1 MSKVWKLTKARDGWK
16 KKAKDRGAT
25 ARALRKELA
34 RIKADRDRQQKN
46 IVQLKEKLKSQYQKM
61 SINRPNKVALVHIVL
76 LLFLVG
82 RIGFRAISRVLSV
95 LGPSLGLM
103 KTPCAQTISNY
114 IFRLSIAKTQA
125 VFEKTGRLTKN
136 FTNESIWMLDLSIGL
151 GAGKILSIL
160 SLNLKH
166 HQQIDHAPTLQN
178 VDCIAVSVAS
188 SWTGETIAAFLK
200 KVINSVGGA
209 PGVFLKDGGTDL
221 AKAIDLLNLE
231 GIACQSIADIS
242 HVIANLFKHTYGE
255 HPLFSTFISACGK
268 VSKNLK
274 QTVLACLAPPKVS
287 TKARFMNLHRL
298 VEWANLL
305 LQHSPRGNAA
315 AGSILAKLRA
325 NLDQLP
331 ECRAFI
337 TLFLRDA
344 LPLLAC
350 QKILKK
356 SGLSKKTYGLCKKLI
371 SNIPVTSPIR
381 NGFTEWAEKHLSISS
396 SLKLGGTGM
405 PISTDVLE
413 SLFGVGKRFGTGQIK
428 DADRIASRLPAF
440 CGTIDHRDA
449 ENVVAISVVQQQC
462 LRGNGNSLIKQRRD
476 VLSNP
481 GKLEKLALTTDHKNF
496 QLIRGAACVT

>member
-1 MSKVWKLTKARDGWK
+1 MSKIWKLTKARDGWK
-16 KKAKDRGAT
+16 KKAKDRGAH

-34 RIKADRDRQQKN
+34 RIKADRDRKQKS
-46 IVQLKEKLKSQYQKM
+46 IVQLKEELKSERSKM
-61 SINRPNKVALVHIVL
+61 SISRPNKVALIYMVL
-76 LLFLVG
+76 SLFLVG

-95 LGPSLGLM
+95 LGSSLGFQ

-125 VFEKTGRLTKN
+125 VFEKTGTISKN

-160 SLNLKH
+160 SLDFKH
-166 HQQIDHAPTLQN
+166 HQQMNHAPTLQN
-178 VDCIAVSVAS
+178 VDCIAVSVAAC
-188 SWTGETIAAFLK
+188 WTGEAIAAFLK
-200 KVINSVGGA
+200 KVIGSVGGA
-209 PGVFLKDGGTDL
+209 PIAFLKDGGTDL
-221 AKAIDLLNLE
+221 AKALDLLNSE
-231 GIACQSIADIS
+231 GIACQAIADIS

-298 VEWANLL
+298 VEWASLL
-305 LQHSPRGNAA
+305 LQHSSRGNAVT
-315 AGSILAKLRA
+315 GSMLAKLRA

-331 ECRAFI
+331 ECKAFI

-371 SNIPVTSPIR
+371 ANLPITSPIR
-381 NGFTEWAEKHLSISS
+381 NGFTEWAEKHLAISR

-405 PISTDVLE
+405 PISTDALE
-413 SLFGVGKRFGTGQIK
+413 SLFGVGKRFGTGQVK

-440 CGTIDHRDA
+440 CGTFDHRDA
-449 ENVVAISVVQQQC
+449 ENVVAISVAQQQIA
-462 LRGNGNSLIKQRRD
+462 RGDGNSLIKQRRD

-481 GKLEKLALTTDHKNF
+481 GKLETLALTIDRKNF
-496 QLIRGAACVT
+496 QLIRGASCVT